1 MTERIKDE
9 VTGLVRSIK
18 LVKKTLSADDGE
30 LLIDALIEELGK
42 LKKQEVK
49 QC

>member
-1 MTERIKDE
+1 MTDRIKDE

-30 LLIDALIEELGK
+30 LLIDALIEALGK